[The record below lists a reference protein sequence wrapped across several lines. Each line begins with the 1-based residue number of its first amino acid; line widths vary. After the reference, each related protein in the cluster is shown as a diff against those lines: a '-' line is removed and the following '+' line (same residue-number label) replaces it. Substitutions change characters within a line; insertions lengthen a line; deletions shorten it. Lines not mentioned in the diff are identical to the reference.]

1 MAEPHMTGKA
11 RTDSQIPVVIGSGLT
26 GLSISHSL
34 SRASIDH
41 VLIGRRPDMSPRLGE
56 SLNLDGTILLQEMF
70 PQLSRFF
77 YPKREVL
84 GYLGDYKVTC
94 DFVVGERAV
103 SRAIFRALGY
113 APATEFLQIDRV
125 GFDAAL
131 WDLAT
136 ASEHCTVLDAAI
148 ADMEFDKKADRF
160 TGVRLSDGSVVRP
173 SYVFDATNHGRLL
186 GQAANVGYRTFGAPQ
201 RVAYTHYHRRAD
213 ASRDTEAWELTTA
226 IVRLFPA
233 TDGVD
238 AIAWCI
244 PLGDYISV
252 GISAA
257 AAGSDL
263 DDETLMARA
272 AAAFARHG
280 IDYRQRFSSRA
291 ELKALR
297 HSYYAYERAN
307 GGNWLL
313 AGPSFCQVWWMSGSG
328 VGTALAAAQLA
339 PKLLRDPVRWG
350 AEYDRYMQMVVPLQK
365 TFDFFALSKWDE
377 YNPVTLHRFSDR
389 FVVTSLVRLAEET
402 RLRASRL
409 GKMARRPLRWLFRQP
424 AAIHQYCSVVRVDLQ
439 RRTA

>member
-1 MAEPHMTGKA
+1 MTDRVRA
-11 RTDSQIPVVIGSGLT
+11 HPQMPVVIGSGLT
-26 GLSISHSL
+26 GLSISHCL

-41 VLIGRRPDMSPRLGE
+41 VLIGRRPDTSPRLGE
-56 SLNLDGTILLQEMF
+56 SLNLDGTILILEMF
-70 PQLSRFF
+70 PQLSRFL

-94 DFVVGERAV
+94 DFSVSERAV
-103 SRAIFRALGY
+103 ARAVFRALGY
-113 APATEFLQIDRV
+113 APATEFLQVDRI

-131 WDLAT
+131 WDIAV
-136 ASEHCTVLDAAI
+136 ASQHCTVLEESASE
-148 ADMEFDKKADRF
+148 MEFDAANDRF
-160 TGVRLSDGSVVRP
+160 TAVRLADGSVVQP

-186 GQAANVGYRTFGAPQ
+186 GQAASIGYRALSPPQ

-213 ASRDTEAWELTTA
+213 ASRETEAWELTTA

-233 TDGVD
+233 TDGVE

-252 GISAA
+252 GVSAA
-257 AAGSDL
+257 AAATDL
-263 DDETLMARA
+263 DDESLMERT

-280 IDYRQRFSSRA
+280 IDYRQRFSDRA

-297 HSYYAYERAN
+297 HSYFAYERAF
-307 GGNWLL
+307 GANWLL
-313 AGPSFCQVWWMSGSG
+313 AGPSFCQVWWMTGAG

-339 PKLLRDPVRWG
+339 PKLLRDPARWG
-350 AEYDRYMQMVVPLQK
+350 AEYDRYMQMLLPLQN
-365 TFDFFALSKWDE
+365 TFDFFALSRWEE
-377 YNPVTLHRFSDR
+377 YNPATLHRFSDK
-389 FVVTSLVRLAEET
+389 FVVTSLVRLAEQT

-409 GKMARRPLRWLFRQP
+409 AMMTRRPIRWLFRQP
-424 AAIHQYCSVVRVDLQ
+424 AAIHEYCSVVRVDAQ

>member
-1 MAEPHMTGKA
+1 MTGTVRTKA
-11 RTDSQIPVVIGSGLT
+11 EIPVVIGSGLT
-26 GLSISHSL
+26 GLSISHCL

-41 VLIGRRPDMSPRLGE
+41 VLIGRRPDASPRLGE
-56 SLNLDGTILLQEMF
+56 SLNLDGTILIQEMF

-103 SRAIFRALGY
+103 SRAIFRSLGY
-113 APATEFLQIDRV
+113 APATEFLQVDRV

-131 WDLAT
+131 WDLAV
-136 ASEHCTVLDAAI
+136 ASQHCTVAGEEVAA
-148 ADMEFDKKADRF
+148 MEFDATSDRF
-160 TGVRLSDGSVVRP
+160 TGVRLPDGTLLRP

-186 GQAANVGYRTFGAPQ
+186 GQAANIGLRTFNAPQ

-213 ASRDTEAWELTTA
+213 ASRDPEPWELTTA

-233 TDGVD
+233 TDGID
-238 AIAWCI
+238 AMAWCI

-257 AAGSDL
+257 AAETDL
-263 DDETLMARA
+263 DDETLMERTS
-272 AAAFARHG
+272 AAFARHG
-280 IDYRQRFSSRA
+280 IDYRHRFSNRA

-297 HSYYAYERAN
+297 HRYYAYDRAA
-307 GGNWLL
+307 GANWLL

-339 PKLLRDPVRWG
+339 PRLLRDPVRWG

-365 TFDFFALSKWDE
+365 TFDFFALSNWDE
-377 YNPVTLHRFSDR
+377 YNPPALHRFSDR

-402 RLRASRL
+402 RLRASWL
-409 GKMARRPLRWLFRQP
+409 GRMARRPLRWLFRQP
-424 AAIHQYCSVVRVDLQ
+424 LVIREYCSVMRVDLQ
-439 RRTA
+439 RRAA

>member
-1 MAEPHMTGKA
+1 MTDRV
-11 RTDSQIPVVIGSGLT
+11 RTRAQIPVVIGSGLT
-26 GLSISHSL
+26 GLSISHCL

-41 VLIGRRPDMSPRLGE
+41 VLIGRRPDTSPRLGE
-56 SLNLDGTILLQEMF
+56 SLNLDGTILILEMF
-70 PQLSRFF
+70 PQLSRFL

-94 DFVVGERAV
+94 DFSVSERAV
-103 SRAIFRALGY
+103 ARAIFRALGY
-113 APATEFLQIDRV
+113 APATEFLQVDRI

-131 WDLAT
+131 WDIAV
-136 ASEHCTVLDAAI
+136 ASEHCTVLEESASE
-148 ADMEFDKKADRF
+148 MEFDASNDHF
-160 TGVRLSDGSVVRP
+160 TAVRTSNGSVVQP

-186 GQAANVGYRTFGAPQ
+186 GQAAGIGYRTFGAPQ

-213 ASRDTEAWELTTA
+213 ASRETEAWELTTA

-252 GISAA
+252 GVSAVAA
-257 AAGSDL
+257 ATDL
-263 DDETLMARA
+263 DDESLMERT

-280 IDYRQRFSSRA
+280 IDYRQRFSDRA

-297 HSYYAYERAN
+297 HSYFAYERAF
-307 GGNWLL
+307 GANWLL
-313 AGPSFCQVWWMSGSG
+313 AGPSFCQVWWMTGAG

-350 AEYDRYMQMVVPLQK
+350 VEYDRYMQMLIPLQN
-365 TFDFFALSKWDE
+365 TFDFFAFSRWEE
-377 YNPVTLHRFSDR
+377 YNPATLHRFSDK
-389 FVVTSLVRLAEET
+389 FVVTSLVRLAEQT

-409 GKMARRPLRWLFRQP
+409 AIMARRPIRWIFRQP
-424 AAIHQYCSVVRVDLQ
+424 AAIHEYCSVVRVDSQ